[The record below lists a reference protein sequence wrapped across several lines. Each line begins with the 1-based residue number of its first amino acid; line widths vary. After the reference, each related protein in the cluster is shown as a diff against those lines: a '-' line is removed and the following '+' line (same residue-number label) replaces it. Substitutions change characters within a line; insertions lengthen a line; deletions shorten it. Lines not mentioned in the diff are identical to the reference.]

1 MIESELNLL
10 ALSLLVLAV
19 GPIVYQVSRFTSVMS
34 AALDGFV
41 YVTIIGLVL
50 IYILPH
56 SIGLGGWVA
65 GVAALT
71 GLLAPTVLEHR
82 LHSLARQVHN
92 LALLLG
98 LVAIAL
104 HAFTDGLAL
113 TAIAASDSAGHADG
127 GHMLPMAV
135 VVHRLP
141 IGLTVWFLLRPL
153 YGLKAALG
161 CLLLI
166 AVATAVGFASGDAFA
181 SVLEN
186 ANGFGVFQ
194 AFVAGSLVH
203 VVLHR
208 SYPVAG
214 AGTDAARWQAGLG
227 ALGGAVLLWW
237 MSSAH
242 DLGAKFLAALDVL
255 YALALQSAPALV
267 FAYLAAG
274 AVYGLLP
281 RASLDWMARG
291 RSFSQSLRG
300 VGFGLPLPICSCG
313 VVPVYRSL
321 VVRGVPATAGMSF
334 LVATPELSLD
344 AVLISFPLLGAD
356 MTIVRVVGAGLVAL
370 VVGWGLG
377 RLVPKLSVADGADS
391 HAHED
396 LPATSLVQRLKAAWE
411 GAKEVVDSTVPW
423 ILLGLV
429 VAALASPLLESEW
442 IDSLPAAFEV
452 EFFAL
457 LGIPVYVCAAGAT
470 PLVAILILKGVSPG
484 AALAFLLT
492 GPATNV
498 TTFGVLSQLHGRR
511 IALAFGALITLLAV
525 VLGRIVNALP
535 SLETGQTEIAHGHVS
550 GSLLEEI
557 GLVLFALLCMLSLL
571 RQGPRRF
578 VGELFNFLG
587 EDEDDTGEGRGDS
600 HSCCDDEDSAESC
613 DSSESFELSGS
624 EDPNSSVA
632 VTASSSCCD
641 Q

>member
-1 MIESELNLL
+1 MIESEFNLL

-19 GPIVYQVSRFTSVMS
+19 GPVVYQVSRFTSAMS

-41 YVTIIGLVL
+41 YATIIGLVL

-98 LVAIAL
+98 LVSIAL

-113 TAIAASDSAGHADG
+113 TAVAAGDSVAHADG
-127 GHMLPMAV
+127 GHMLPLAV

-153 YGLKAALG
+153 YGIKAALG
-161 CLLLI
+161 TLMLI
-166 AVATAVGFASGDAFA
+166 AVATAFGFASGEAFA
-181 SVLEN
+181 SVLESGT
-186 ANGFGVFQ
+186 GFGVFQ

-227 ALGGAVLLWW
+227 ALGGGVLLWS

-242 DLGAKFLAALDVL
+242 DLGATALAALDVL
-255 YALALQSAPALV
+255 HALALQSAPALV

-281 RASLDWMARG
+281 RASFDWMARG

-321 VVRGVPATAGMSF
+321 IVRGVPATAAMSF

-344 AVLISFPLLGAD
+344 AVLISLPLLGPD
-356 MTIVRVVGAGLVAL
+356 MTIVRVLGAGLVAL

-377 RLVPKLSVADGADS
+377 RLVPSLSGAGGEEE
-391 HAHED
+391 HALED
-396 LPATSLVQRLKAAWE
+396 IRATSLVQRLKAAWE
-411 GAKEVVDSTVPW
+411 GAQEVVDSTVPW

-429 VAALASPLLESEW
+429 VAALASPLLEGEW
-442 IDSLPAAFEV
+442 INSLPAAFEV

-457 LGIPVYVCAAGAT
+457 LGMPVYVCAAGAT

-525 VLGRIVNALP
+525 ALGRIVNAIP
-535 SLETGQTEIAHGHVS
+535 ALETGQIEIAHGHAA

-557 GLVLFALLCMLSLL
+557 GLIVFALLCTLSLL
-571 RQGPRRF
+571 RQGPRQF
-578 VGELFNFLG
+578 IGELFNFLG
-587 EDEDDTGEGRGDS
+587 EEEGDPDGS
-600 HSCCDDEDSAESC
+600 LTEDSDE
-613 DSSESFELSGS
+613 SSEA
-624 EDPNSSVA
+624 VA
-632 VTASSSCCD
+632 VAASSSCCNH
-641 Q
+641 

>member
-1 MIESELNLL
+1 MIESQFELLV
-10 ALSLLVLAV
+10 LSLLVLGV
-19 GPIVYQVSRFTSVMS
+19 GPVVYQASRLASAMT

-41 YVTIIGLVL
+41 YATIIGLVL

-56 SIGLGGWVA
+56 SIALGGWIAVI
-65 GVAALT
+65 AALT
-71 GLLAPTVLEHR
+71 GLLAPTILEHR
-82 LHSLARQVHN
+82 LHDRARQVHI
-92 LALLLG
+92 LALILG

-104 HAFTDGLAL
+104 HAFADGLAL
-113 TAIAASDSAGHADG
+113 TTVAASETAAHGGG

-135 VVHRLP
+135 LVHRLP

-153 YGLKAALG
+153 YGIGAALG
-161 CLLLI
+161 TLLLI
-166 AVATAVGFASGDAFA
+166 AVATALGFASGDALA
-181 SVLEN
+181 PVLHSG
-186 ANGFGVFQ
+186 NGFGVFQ
-194 AFVAGSLVH
+194 AFVAGSLLH

-214 AGTDAARWQAGLG
+214 AGTNAARWQAALG
-227 ALGGAVLLWW
+227 ALGGAALLWS
-237 MSSAH
+237 MTSAH
-242 DLGAKFLAALDVL
+242 DLGPKAVAAIDVL

-281 RASLDWMARG
+281 RASLDWMSRG
-291 RSFSQSLRG
+291 RSLSQSLRG

-321 VVRGVPATAGMSF
+321 VVRGVPATAAMSF

-344 AVLISFPLLGAD
+344 AILISFPLLGVD

-377 RLVPKLSVADGADS
+377 RLVPAVPGSVESPEDA
-391 HAHED
+391 D
-396 LPATSLVQRLKAAWE
+396 LPVANVLERVKAAWE
-411 GAKEVVDSTVPW
+411 GAQEVIDSTVPW

-429 VAALASPLLESEW
+429 VAAAASPLLESEW
-442 IDSLPAAFEV
+442 LDSLPASFEV

-457 LGIPVYVCAAGAT
+457 LGMPVYVCAAGAT

-511 IALAFGALITLLAV
+511 IAFAFGGLITILAV
-525 VLGRIVNALP
+525 ALGRLVNALP
-535 SLETGQTEIAHGHVS
+535 SIDTTQTELVHDHGE
-550 GSLLEEI
+550 GSLLGEAA
-557 GLVLFALLCMLSLL
+557 LVVFAVLCTLSLL
-571 RQGPRRF
+571 RQGPRQF
-578 VGELFNFLG
+578 IGELFNFLG
-587 EDEDDTGEGRGDS
+587 EGDDSTHEHEASSGTD
-600 HSCCDDEDSAESC
+600 SCCD
-613 DSSESFELSGS
+613 
-624 EDPNSSVA
+624 EDPDGAGADELVA
-632 VTASSSCCD
+632 VSAGCCD
-641 Q
+641 H